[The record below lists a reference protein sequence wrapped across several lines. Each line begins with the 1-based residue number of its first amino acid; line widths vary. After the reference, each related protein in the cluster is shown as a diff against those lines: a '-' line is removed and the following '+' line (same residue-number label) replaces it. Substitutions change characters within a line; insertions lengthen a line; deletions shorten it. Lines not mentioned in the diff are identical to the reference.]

1 MLAVPLW
8 RLNEQKS
15 AISRKFTAKSWK
27 CALDFINGVSVVAE
41 EEAGDRGRCMMLS
54 PSSTYGGCVRV
65 HRYTMSKQSRRRMR
79 RVNRSGWMR

>member
-1 MLAVPLW
+1 MPLW

-54 PSSTYGGCVRV
+54 ASSTAL
-65 HRYTMSKQSRRRMR
+65 
-79 RVNRSGWMR
+79 